1 MPALTAIESRRS
13 RDLLLRPHVACE
25 AQARRWI
32 AIPLIAFLLSGVVGC
47 SGGSDSGAPQTQSTQ
62 TVQPTRE
69 VAEAL
74 PVLSIT
80 VNSGAEITSKE
91 TYEAARYRLTSETGH
106 VLLDS
111 TLEIRGRGN
120 STWEMPKKPYRLRLT
135 SSTAILGMP
144 ANRHWVLL
152 ANYSDKTLIRNAV
165 AFDLSRRVG
174 MEYTPR
180 NVQVELHLNGTYRG
194 VYQLAEQIRIGP
206 DRVNIPELDVDD
218 TTPDLIT
225 GGYLIEIDFRKGEDY
240 CYESPRT
247 AIDFCFSNP
256 ETLLEPGW
264 EPHRAYIDGY
274 LAQTEAAMFSDQFAD
289 PVAGYAAYLDVD
301 SAINFFLI
309 TEWLK
314 NVDSN
319 LVASVYLQKK
329 RNGKLTFGPVWDF
342 DLSIGNVDFLSD
354 TGLDAGSPE
363 DWYVRYA
370 SWFARM
376 FQDPAFE
383 AKVKV
388 RWGQLKASGVLE
400 DTFTYID
407 KQSRWLSKVQV
418 KNYQLWDTLGT
429 YVWPNRVVT
438 GSYEG
443 EVAAMKAWLRARTNW
458 MDAQLSQ

>member
-1 MPALTAIESRRS
+1 M
-13 RDLLLRPHVACE
+13 
-25 AQARRWI
+25 
-32 AIPLIAFLLSGVVGC
+32 
-47 SGGSDSGAPQTQSTQ
+47 
-62 TVQPTRE
+62 
-69 VAEAL
+69 
-74 PVLSIT
+74 
-80 VNSGAEITSKE
+80 
-91 TYEAARYRLTSETGH
+91 
-106 VLLDS
+106 
-111 TLEIRGRGN
+111 
-120 STWEMPKKPYRLRLT
+120 
-135 SSTAILGMP
+135 LGMP

-152 ANYSDKTLIRNAV
+152 ANYADKTLIRTDV

-180 NVQVELHLNGTYRG
+180 NAHVELFLNGTYRG
-194 VYQLAEQIRIGP
+194 LYQLVEQIRIGP

-218 TTPDLIT
+218 TAPDLIT

-247 AIDFCFSNP
+247 GIDFCFSNP

-274 LAQTEAAMFSDQFAD
+274 LAQTEDAIFSDQFAD
-289 PVAGYAAYLDVD
+289 PAVGYAAYLDVD
-301 SAINFFLI
+301 SAINFFVI

-319 LVASVYLQKK
+319 LVASVYLHKK

-342 DLSIGNVDFLSD
+342 DLSIGNVDFLSAS
-354 TGLDAGSPE
+354 GLDAGSPE

-383 AKVKV
+383 AKVKA
-388 RWGQLKASGVLE
+388 RWGQLKASGVFE
-400 DTFTYID
+400 DTFTHID
-407 KQSRWLSKVQV
+407 KQSRFLSKMQE
-418 KNYQLWDTLGT
+418 KNFQLWDILGT

-443 EVAAMKAWLRARTNW
+443 EVAAMKAWLRERTNW
-458 MDAQLSQ
+458 MDVQLSQ